1 MHIGGELAEYIHDTS
16 FEDLSDS
23 VSRYTKLCLFDW
35 VGVTLGGSTE
45 EAGMILFDA
54 IREMGGKE
62 QATILGSGVKTNV
75 LFAALINGCFSHA
88 LDYDDTHVASSIH
101 PSVCLA
107 PAVVAVGEFMHV
119 SGRELIVAFALG
131 FEIATRVGA
140 ALGLSHYEHGWHATA
155 TVGRFGAAA
164 GAAKLLGLNPDEIVN
179 AFGLA
184 GTQVGGL
191 RQSFGTM
198 GKPFHAGKA
207 AMDGALA
214 ALLAKRGFE
223 SASEIFEGQ
232 FGIGSVYS
240 DNPDLTKL
248 TENLGVEY
256 QILNVA
262 FKPYAAALATHP
274 AIEAIL
280 DIKEKESIDAND
292 VSDVR
297 VDVAKLLLNVI
308 SNENPKARLDCK
320 FSTQHCAALAFV
332 KGSVHQNMF
341 TKEMA
346 IDPDLVA
353 FRKKV
358 HLNADPEFNLFET
371 RITVLTKDG
380 RRFTRLIT
388 TPKGFPENPMSFE
401 EMKSKF
407 KGLSCPLLPREQG
420 REIFYKIRKL
430 EEVPDIGEV
439 LALCFPLT
447 RTSRNHRG
455 LKS

>member
-1 MHIGGELAEYIHDTS
+1 MLISRKLAEYIQATS
-16 FEDLSDS
+16 FEDLSAP
-23 VSRYTKLCLFDW
+23 VVRYAKFCLFDW
-35 VGVTLGGSTE
+35 IGVTLGGSTE
-45 EAGMILFDA
+45 EAGTILFDTVH
-54 IREMGGKE
+54 EMGGKD
-62 QATILGSGVKTNV
+62 QATILGRGIKTNV
-75 LFAALINGCFSHA
+75 LFAALVNGCFSHA
-88 LDYDDTHVASSIH
+88 LDYDDTHVGSSIH

-107 PAVVAVGEFMHV
+107 PAVMAVGEFMHV
-119 SGRELIVAFALG
+119 SGRELIAAFALG

-164 GAAKLLGLNPDEIVN
+164 GSAKLLGLNPDATVN

-191 RQSFGTM
+191 RQAFGTM
-198 GKPFHAGKA
+198 SKPFHAGKA

-232 FGIGSVYS
+232 FGVGNVYS
-240 DNPDLTKL
+240 DNPDFTKL
-248 TENLGVEY
+248 TENLGVES

-280 DIKEKESIDAND
+280 DIKEKENIGAKG
-292 VSDVR
+292 VSDIR
-297 VDVAKLLLNVI
+297 VDVAKPLLNVI
-308 SNENPKARLDCK
+308 NNENPKGRLDCK

-346 IDPDLVA
+346 IDPDLVM

-358 HLNADPEFNLFET
+358 HLKSDPEFNLFET

-380 RRFTRLIT
+380 RRSTRLIT
-388 TPKGFPENPMSFE
+388 TPKGFPGNPMSFE

-407 KGLSCPLLPREQG
+407 KGLSYPLLPWEQG
-420 REIFYKIRKL
+420 REIFHKIRKL

-439 LALCFPLT
+439 LALCFP
-447 RTSRNHRG
+447 R
-455 LKS
+455 KPV